1 MEFLHFDQMM
11 YLQKDP
17 SPPPLTF
24 FSFSNKA
31 HTIRSLRLAYPKTRR
46 PKIDVRKEQ
55 DTPPPFPSPRS
66 TQRCPRQRKAR
77 NRLEIKFFPG
87 GGPDRTGHKFI
98 RFNMLRERAGCQ
110 QWDGADSATTL
121 GEEEGE
127 GGATNGG
134 TVLQFTSNTCPSFLS
149 QGLAGPA
156 TFTHTSPSLEASTFS
171 PSPTSACLSASLH
184 VYLRDIY
191 ELISRG
197 T

>member
-17 SPPPLTF
+17 SPPPSHILLLQQSSHHQIIKTCV
-24 FSFSNKA
+24 S
-31 HTIRSLRLAYPKTRR
+31 KTRR

-55 DTPPPFPSPRS
+55 DAPPPFPSPRS